1 MGGVQRVVVVGADA
15 AGMSAA
21 HQALRAAKLRD
32 RSIEVVA
39 FEATDRTSYSA
50 CGIPY
55 WIGGEVDSGD
65 DLVARSAEAHREA
78 GIDLRMDTPV
88 TAVDVAAHT
97 VTAGDEVIEYDDLV
111 FTTGA
116 QPILPDWAL
125 VDGALPSHVGP
136 VHTLADGARWLDQ
149 LSDRS
154 RPVTIL
160 GAGYIGLEMAEAA
173 LRRGHQVRLR
183 SRGRVMSTFAPEL
196 SERVEEGLRA
206 AGATVETG
214 VTMDSIED
222 DDPLILA
229 IGLEPRTALLEGQLS
244 LSERGALRPDRH
256 GQVQDH
262 LWSAGDCC
270 EVWHRV
276 LDDWAYLPL
285 GTHAN
290 KHGRAL
296 GDALGS
302 GGDSGLHFDGALG
315 TAITR
320 FTVGDVDLEVS
331 TTGLTRTQTPDSAT
345 SLVTEGST
353 ASGYFPGAAPMAI
366 NVTADPATR
375 RLLGVQIVGGPGAG
389 KRIDVAAVALWN
401 RMTVAD
407 LTSLDL
413 GYAPPF
419 SPVWDPVLVAAR
431 KAAAKVRAGIC

>member
-1 MGGVQRVVVVGADA
+1 MTRRVVVVGADA

-21 HQALRAAKLRD
+21 HQALRAAKLRE
-32 RSIEVVA
+32 RAIEVIA

-55 WIGGEVDSGD
+55 WIGEEVDSGD
-65 DLVARSAEAHREA
+65 DLVARSADAHREA
-78 GIDLRMDTPV
+78 GIDLRMNTPV
-88 TAVDVAAHT
+88 TAVDVEAHT
-97 VTAGDEVIEYDDLV
+97 VTAGEETLEYDDLV

-116 QPILPDWAL
+116 QPIIPDWAW
-125 VDGALPSHVGP
+125 VDGRLPDHVGP

-149 LSDRS
+149 LGDRS

-173 LRRGHQVRLR
+173 LRRGHQVTVK
-183 SRGRVMSTFAPEL
+183 SQGRVMSTFAREL
-196 SERVEEGLRA
+196 SERVEGGLRE

-214 VTMDSIED
+214 VTMTAIED

-229 IGLEPRTALLEGQLS
+229 IGLEPRTSLLEGQVPL
-244 LSERGALRPDRH
+244 GDKGGLRPDRH
-256 GQVQDH
+256 GRVQDH

-270 EVWHRV
+270 EVWHRI
-276 LDDWAYLPL
+276 LEDWTYLPL

-290 KHGRAL
+290 KHGRAM
-296 GDALGS
+296 GDAIGS

-320 FTVGDVDLEVS
+320 FTVGEVNLEIS
-331 TTGLTRTQTPDSAT
+331 TTGLTRAQAPDSAV
-345 SLVTEGST
+345 SLLTEGST

-366 NVTADPATR
+366 HVTADPVTR

-389 KRIDVAAVALWN
+389 KRIDAAAACLW
-401 RMTVAD
+401 MGATVDELAWMD
-407 LTSLDL
+407 LS
-413 GYAPPF
+413 YAPPF
-419 SPVWDPVLVAAR
+419 ATAWEVLQVAAR
-431 KAAAKVRAGIC
+431 RLAERL

>member
-21 HQALRAAKLRD
+21 HQALRAARLRD

-78 GIDLRMDTPV
+78 GIDLRMNTPV
-88 TAVDVAAHT
+88 TAVDVAART

-116 QPILPDWAL
+116 QAIIPDWAWL
-125 VDGALPSHVGP
+125 DGTLPDHVGP

-149 LSDRS
+149 LGDRS

-173 LRRGHQVRLR
+173 LRRGHRVTLKSQ
-183 SRGRVMSTFAPEL
+183 GRVMSTFAEEL
-196 SERVEEGLRA
+196 SDRVEEGLRT

-229 IGLEPRTALLEGQLS
+229 IGLEPRTALLQGQVPLS
-244 LSERGALRPDRH
+244 DKGGLRPDRH
-256 GQVQDH
+256 GRVQDH

-302 GGDSGLHFDGALG
+302 GGSGGDSGLHFDGALG

-320 FTVGDVDLEVS
+320 FTVGDVDLELS
-331 TTGLTRTQTPDSAT
+331 TTGLTRLQAPDSAS
-345 SLVTEGST
+345 SLLTEGST
-353 ASGYFPGAAPMAI
+353 ASGYFPGAAPVAI
-366 NVTADPATR
+366 NVTADPSTR

-389 KRIDVAAVALWN
+389 KRIDAAAACLW
-401 RMTVAD
+401 MGATVDELAWMD
-407 LTSLDL
+407 LS
-413 GYAPPF
+413 YAPPF
-419 SPVWDPVLVAAR
+419 ATAWEILQVAAR
-431 KAAAKVRAGIC
+431 RLAERL

>member
-1 MGGVQRVVVVGADA
+1 MSRVVVVGADA

-21 HQALRAAKLRD
+21 HQALRAARTHD

-39 FEATDRTSYSA
+39 FEATDVTSYSA

-55 WIGGEVDSGD
+55 WIGGEVESGD
-65 DLVARSAEAHREA
+65 DLIARAADAHREA
-78 GIDLRMDTPV
+78 GIDLRMNTPV

-97 VTAGDEVIEYDDLV
+97 VTAGDEVVEYDDLV

-116 QPILPDWAL
+116 RPIIPDWAL
-125 VDGALPSHVGP
+125 VDGALPPHVGP
-136 VHTLADGARWLDQ
+136 VHTLADGARWLDR
-149 LSDRS
+149 LGDRS

-173 LRRGHQVRLR
+173 LRRGHRVTLK
-183 SRGRVMSTFAPEL
+183 SRGRVLSTFAEEL
-196 SERVEEGLRA
+196 SDRIEEGLRA

-214 VTMDSIED
+214 VRMDSIED
-222 DDPLILA
+222 DDPLVLA
-229 IGLEPRTALLEGQLS
+229 IGVEPRTTLLDGQVALSG
-244 LSERGALRPDRH
+244 RGALRPDQH
-256 GQVQDH
+256 GRVQDH

-296 GDALGS
+296 GDAVGS
-302 GGDSGLHFDGALG
+302 GGESGLHFDGALG

-331 TTGLTRTQTPDSAT
+331 TTGLTRRQVPDSAT
-345 SLVTEGST
+345 SLLTEGST
-353 ASGYFPGAAPMAI
+353 ASGYLPGSAPIAI
-366 NVTADPATR
+366 HVTADPATR
-375 RLLGVQIVGGPGAG
+375 RLLGVQVVGGPGAG
-389 KRIDVAAVALWN
+389 KRIDAAAACLW
-401 RMTVAD
+401 MGATVDELAWMD
-407 LTSLDL
+407 LS
-413 GYAPPF
+413 YAPPF
-419 SPVWDPVLVAAR
+419 ATAWEILQVAAR
-431 KAAAKVRAGIC
+431 RLAERL

>member
-1 MGGVQRVVVVGADA
+1 MTQRVVVVGGDA

-32 RSIEVVA
+32 RSIEVLA

-55 WIGGEVDSGD
+55 WIGEEVGSGD
-65 DLVARSAEAHREA
+65 DLVARSADAHREA
-78 GIDLRMDTPV
+78 GIDLRMGTPV

-97 VTAGDEVIEYDDLV
+97 VTAGGEDFEYDDLV
-111 FTTGA
+111 FATGA
-116 QPILPDWAL
+116 QPIIPDWAL
-125 VDGALPSHVGP
+125 VDGTLPDHVGP

-149 LSDRS
+149 LDDRS

-173 LRRGHQVRLR
+173 LRRGHQVTLK
-183 SRGRVMSTFAPEL
+183 SQGRVMSTFAREL
-196 SERVEEGLRA
+196 SERVEGGLRD

-214 VTMDSIED
+214 VTMTSIEN

-229 IGLEPRTALLEGQLS
+229 IGLEPRTSLLEGQVS

-256 GQVQDH
+256 GQVQEH

-290 KHGRAL
+290 KQGRAL

-320 FTVGDVDLEVS
+320 FTVGDVDLEIS
-331 TTGLTRTQTPDSAT
+331 TTGLTRTQAPDSAA
-345 SLVTEGST
+345 SLLTEGST
-353 ASGYFPGAAPMAI
+353 ASGYFPGAAPLAI
-366 NVTADPATR
+366 HVTADPSSR

-389 KRIDVAAVALWN
+389 KRIDAAAACLW
-401 RMTVAD
+401 MGATVDELAWMD
-407 LTSLDL
+407 LS
-413 GYAPPF
+413 YAPPF
-419 SPVWDPVLVAAR
+419 ATAWEVLQVAAR
-431 KAAAKVRAGIC
+431 RLAERL

>member
-32 RSIEVVA
+32 RPIEVIA

-55 WIGGEVDSGD
+55 WIGEEVGSGD
-65 DLVARSAEAHREA
+65 DLVARTAAAHREA
-78 GIDLRMDTPV
+78 GIDLRMKTPV
-88 TAVDVAAHT
+88 TDVDLAGHT

-116 QPILPDWAL
+116 QPIIPDWAL
-125 VDGALPSHVGP
+125 VDGKLPDHVGP

-149 LSDRS
+149 LDDRS

-160 GAGYIGLEMAEAA
+160 GGGYIGLEMAEAA
-173 LRRGHQVRLR
+173 LRRGHRVTLR

-196 SERVEEGLRA
+196 SDRVEEGLRA
-206 AGATVETG
+206 AGAIVQTG
-214 VTMDSIED
+214 ATMDSIED

-229 IGLEPRTALLEGQLS
+229 IGLEPRTALLEGQVP

-270 EVWHRV
+270 EVWHRI

-296 GDALGS
+296 GDAVGS

-320 FTVGDVDLEVS
+320 FTVGAVDLEIS
-331 TTGLTRTQTPDSAT
+331 TTGLTRRQVPDSAI
-345 SLVTEGST
+345 SLLTEGST
-353 ASGYFPGAAPMAI
+353 SSGYFPGSAPIAI
-366 NVTADPATR
+366 NVIADPATR

-389 KRIDVAAVALWN
+389 KRIDAAAACLW
-401 RMTVAD
+401 MGATVDELAWMD
-407 LTSLDL
+407 LS
-413 GYAPPF
+413 YAPPF
-419 SPVWDPVLVAAR
+419 ATAWEVLQVAAR
-431 KAAAKVRAGIC
+431 RLAERL